1 MPVTIEHP
9 PPELRLMSSPPAQI
23 LHEQQQQ
30 QLQRPPVPRQDTL
43 HTDSGLD
50 TEEIVPASPP
60 RPPEQLVGR
69 PNCPKSAQADE
80 QRTATAAASAIPAA
94 GDEDVIID
102 GVRMVLVRDIGVQV
116 CGDSPLLNSTRE
128 EQSTEVALIRT
139 QMNVFS
145 SNSKL
150 FLSRCVHN
158 NTLKMSTY
166 LQTFSTPDGDDRIS
180 TGL

>member
-1 MPVTIEHP
+1 
-9 PPELRLMSSPPAQI
+9 MSSPPAQV
-23 LHEQQQQ
+23 LHEQQQQQQ

-80 QRTATAAASAIPAA
+80 QRKNYQPAATGAAASAIPALLGAA

-158 NTLKMSTY
+158 NTLKILTY
-166 LQTFSTPDGDDRIS
+166 LQALPTPDGDDRIP

>member
-1 MPVTIEHP
+1 
-9 PPELRLMSSPPAQI
+9 MSSPPAQV
-23 LHEQQQQ
+23 LHAQQQQQQ
-30 QLQRPPVPRQDTL
+30 QLQRPPPVPRQDTL

-69 PNCPKSAQADE
+69 PDCPTSAQADE
-80 QRTATAAASAIPAA
+80 QRKNYQPAAATAAASAIPALLGAA

-128 EQSTEVALIRT
+128 ERSIEFAL
-139 QMNVFS
+139 M
-145 SNSKL
+145 
-150 FLSRCVHN
+150 
-158 NTLKMSTY
+158 
-166 LQTFSTPDGDDRIS
+166 
-180 TGL
+180 

>member
-1 MPVTIEHP
+1 MRHFYRSVISHPPVALQITVPVTIEHP
-9 PPELRLMSSPPAQI
+9 PPELRLMSSPPAQV

-30 QLQRPPVPRQDTL
+30 QQLQRPPPVPRQDTL

-80 QRTATAAASAIPAA
+80 QRTATAAASAIPALGA
-94 GDEDVIID
+94 VCDDDVIID

-128 EQSTEVALIRT
+128 EQLIEFAS
-139 QMNVFS
+139 M
-145 SNSKL
+145 
-150 FLSRCVHN
+150 
-158 NTLKMSTY
+158 
-166 LQTFSTPDGDDRIS
+166 
-180 TGL
+180 